1 MHGWY
6 AVAGRP
12 ISADCESAGAIRVMP
27 PCMGIGQAA
36 GTAVAMAVLEGC
48 DLRELNVTTLREKL
62 RAANVMLDA

>member
-1 MHGWY
+1 
-6 AVAGRP
+6 
-12 ISADCESAGAIRVMP
+12 
-27 PCMGIGQAA
+27 MGIGQAA